1 MESSLEDY
9 YAILGLDSR
18 ASQESIKLAYR
29 RLAREMH
36 PDRNLNSPAGEQS
49 ALSLKMAQLNGAY
62 AVLSDPALRREYDE
76 KMRIMGVLTGS
87 TISSRSSSTNTV
99 TKSVITTQTPSR
111 THSGIRSP
119 LSPEADASLM
129 RELSNKV
136 RSNLLTNPN
145 GFTWKEIAL
154 EGFDWGLE
162 YASWRTHYCVGGRG
176 FGLLDPPAA
185 KKFASHSEIVIGRFN
200 RSVRKSQFLFILP
213 FQHMSQW
220 DSVSAELNRIF
231 TLEGGQK
238 RFETPVSIVLFDSR
252 KGRKLRVGSDLK
264 ERCFD
269 EALVGLSAELV
280 NSQQPVSQ

>member
-9 YAILGLDSR
+9 YAILGLDPG

-36 PDRNLNSPAGEQS
+36 PDRNLDSPAGEQS
-49 ALSLKMAQLNGAY
+49 ALSLRMAQLNGAY
-62 AVLSDPALRREYDE
+62 AVLSNPALRREYDE
-76 KMRIMGVLTGS
+76 KMRIVGVLTSS
-87 TISSRSSSTNTV
+87 TVSSRSTATV
-99 TKSVITTQTPSR
+99 TLTKSVITTQTPTR
-111 THSGIRSP
+111 THSGIGVPS
-119 LSPEADASLM
+119 SPEADANLM

-136 RSNLLTNPN
+136 RLNLLSNPN
-145 GFTWKEIAL
+145 GFTWSEIAL

-185 KKFASHSEIVIGRFN
+185 RKFASHSEIVISQFN

-213 FQHMSQW
+213 FQRMSQW

-231 TLEGGQK
+231 TLDGGQK
-238 RFETPVSIVLFDSR
+238 RFEIPVSIVLFDSH

-264 ERCFD
+264 ERCFE
-269 EALVGLSAELV
+269 EALLGLSAEHV
-280 NSQQPVSQ
+280 NSQPSVSH